1 MITSPNSRPYA
12 DMAFSIGGRKICAP
26 SMMTPLM
33 SSQPSSTACCT
44 APTAY
49 IGWLPMLNEYG
60 LVSSDGVI
68 GQHAPNQVMLDSEIT
83 GTIDSAKYV
92 NEPTIDT
99 MSSSTAWRAHV
110 VATAGSNCSSHT
122 VTSSGRPAIPPRAL
136 RS

>member
-1 MITSPNSRPYA
+1 
-12 DMAFSIGGRKICAP
+12 
-26 SMMTPLM
+26 
-33 SSQPSSTACCT
+33 
-44 APTAY
+44 
-49 IGWLPMLNEYG
+49 MLNEYG

-68 GQHAPNQVMLDSEIT
+68 GQHAPNQVMLDSAIT

-136 RS
+136 M